1 LLAFAG
7 AVRSSSFLLLL
18 PIRERSEQVGQGE
31 YVAASSIRKRPKKW
45 RFYGKRWGTRF
56 VEEHREISAVDS
68 LLRSSQRWPRSSGR
82 SISPVNLLSFLSA
95 ENPLPPPPLSL
106 SLSLCSPRPPVRCGF
121 IHARGIPSVYEFLKI
136 ARASR
141 TANRLV
147 VRLSVA

>member
-106 SLSLCSPRPPVRCGF
+106 SLSLLAPAAGSLWLHSCSRNSFCLRVP
-121 IHARGIPSVYEFLKI
+121 ED
-136 ARASR
+136 RAGLPDR
-141 TANRLV
+141 
-147 VRLSVA
+147 